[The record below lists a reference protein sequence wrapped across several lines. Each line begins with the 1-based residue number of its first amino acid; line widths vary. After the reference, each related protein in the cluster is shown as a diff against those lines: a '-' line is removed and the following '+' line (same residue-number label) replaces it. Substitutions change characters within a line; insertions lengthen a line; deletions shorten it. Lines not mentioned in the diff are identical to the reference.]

1 MSKYKN
7 EEGRMKKIFLAFFL
21 ILVATGGFAGG
32 GTEKAVEIKL
42 GHYSAE
48 SHPMHLAAL
57 QFAEN
62 VAKRSNGTVT
72 VVIFPNSK
80 LGNSQEMVEQTV
92 LGAIDLVL
100 PTEPA
105 LAKWSPKVNLVT
117 GPFAFKNYDA
127 VDRFFAGDGFVNW
140 IKPDLDKAGL
150 KYIARWEYGFR
161 TYTNS
166 KRPINTPEDF
176 KGLKIRT
183 PPDFVNQETVK
194 ALGGVVQTIAFTEL
208 PMALKQGVVD
218 GQENPIATIYA
229 GKMWE
234 TQKYLSILNYTY
246 VATHLIMNK
255 AKFESL
261 SPSQQNILV
270 EEGEKSGKYM
280 QKLIREGEK
289 AQIEEIKKNGME
301 VNYPDTTPFQAATA
315 SVWDTLK
322 SKVSPEDWKTFQ
334 DLLSKSR

>member
-1 MSKYKN
+1 
-7 EEGRMKKIFLAFFL
+7 MKKLVLMILMIAIVVSAFAQDKMVTL
-21 ILVATGGFAGG
+21 
-32 GTEKAVEIKL
+32 KL

-48 SHPMHLAAL
+48 SHAMHLASVML
-57 QFAEN
+57 AEN
-62 VAKRSNGTVT
+62 VAKRSNGTIKID
-72 VVIFPNSK
+72 IFPNSK
-80 LGNSQEMVEQTV
+80 LGSSQEMVEQAT
-92 LGAIDLVL
+92 LGAIDFVL

-117 GPFAFKNYDA
+117 GPFAFKDYAA
-127 VDRFFAGDGFVNW
+127 VDKFFAGDSFVAW
-140 IKPDLDKAGL
+140 IKPDLDKANL
-150 KYIARWEYGFR
+150 QYIARWEYGFR

-166 KRPINTPEDF
+166 KRPIVKPEDF

-194 ALGGVVQTIAFTEL
+194 ALGGIVQTIAFAEL

-255 AKFESL
+255 ASFNKL
-261 SPSQQNILV
+261 SANQQKILV
-270 EEGEKSGKYM
+270 EEAVKAGQFM
-280 QKLIREGEK
+280 QKTIREGEK
-289 AQIEEIKKNGME
+289 AQIEELVKNGME
-301 VNYPDTTPFQAATA
+301 VNSPDTTAFQAGTI

-322 SKVSPEDWKTFQ
+322 SKVSEADWKAFQ
-334 DLLSKSR
+334 TMLAASK

>member
-1 MSKYKN
+1 
-7 EEGRMKKIFLAFFL
+7 MKKLAL
-21 ILVATGGFAGG
+21 ILLMIAVGMSAFAQD
-32 GTEKAVEIKL
+32 KIVQLKL

-48 SHPMHLAAL
+48 THAMHLASVML
-57 QFAEN
+57 AEN
-62 VAKRSNGTVT
+62 VAARSNGTIKIE
-72 VVIFPNSK
+72 IFPNSK
-80 LGNSQEMVEQTV
+80 LGSSQEMVEQTI
-92 LGAIDLVL
+92 LGAIDFVL

-105 LAKWSPKVNLVT
+105 LAKWSPKVNLIT
-117 GPFAFKNYDA
+117 GPFAFKDYQA
-127 VDRFFAGDGFVNW
+127 VDKFFAGEDFVQW

-150 KYIARWEYGFR
+150 QYIARWEYGFR

-166 KRPINTPEDF
+166 KRPIVKPEDF

-194 ALGGVVQTIAFTEL
+194 ALGGIVQTIAFAEL

-246 VATHLIMNK
+246 VATHLVMNK
-255 AKFESL
+255 ASFNKL
-261 SPSQQNILV
+261 SANQKQILI
-270 EEGEKSGKYM
+270 EEAVKAGQFM
-280 QKLIREGEK
+280 QKTIREGER
-289 AQIEEIKKNGME
+289 AQIEEMKKNGME
-301 VNYPDTTPFQAATA
+301 VNSPDTTPFQAATT

-322 SKVSPEDWKTFQ
+322 SKVSESDWKAFQ
-334 DLLSKSR
+334 AILAKSK

>member
-1 MSKYKN
+1 
-7 EEGRMKKIFLAFFL
+7 MKKLALATLMIVISSLAFGPG
-21 ILVATGGFAGG
+21 AQ
-32 GTEKAVEIKL
+32 EKAIELKL

-48 SHPMHLAAL
+48 THAMHLASVML
-57 QFAEN
+57 AEN
-62 VAKRSNGTVT
+62 VAKRTNGAVKIT
-72 VVIFPNSK
+72 IFPNSK
-80 LGNSQEMVEQTV
+80 LGSSQEMVEQAI
-92 LGAIDLVL
+92 LGAIDFVL

-127 VDRFFAGDGFVNW
+127 VDKFFAGDGFVTW
-140 IKPDLDKAGL
+140 IKPDLDKVGL
-150 KYIARWEYGFR
+150 QYVARWEYGFR

-166 KRPINTPEDF
+166 KRPIAKPEDF

-194 ALGGVVQTIAFTEL
+194 ALGGIVQTIAFAEL

-255 AKFESL
+255 ASFNKL
-261 SPSQQNILV
+261 SASQRQILV
-270 EEGEKSGKYM
+270 EEAVKAGQFM
-280 QKLIREGEK
+280 QKTIRDGEN
-289 AQIEEIKKNGME
+289 AQIEEMRKNGML
-301 VNYPDTTPFQAATA
+301 VNYPDTTPFQAETT

-322 SKVSPEDWKTFQ
+322 SKVSDADWKTFQ
-334 DLLSKSR
+334 SLLAKSK

>member
-1 MSKYKN
+1 
-7 EEGRMKKIFLAFFL
+7 MKKLA
-21 ILVATGGFAGG
+21 LVMLMIAVSASAFAQD
-32 GTEKAVEIKL
+32 KAVVLKL

-48 SHPMHLAAL
+48 THAMHLASVML
-57 QFAEN
+57 AEN
-62 VAKRSNGTVT
+62 VAKRSNGTLKID
-72 VVIFPNSK
+72 IFPNSK
-80 LGNSQEMVEQTV
+80 LGSSQEMVEQTI
-92 LGAIDLVL
+92 LGAIDFVL

-105 LAKWSPKVNLVT
+105 LAKWSPKVNLIT
-117 GPFAFKNYDA
+117 GPFAFKNYA
-127 VDRFFAGDGFVNW
+127 SVDKFFAGEDFVSW

-150 KYIARWEYGFR
+150 QYIARWEYGFR

-166 KRPINTPEDF
+166 KRPIAKPEDF
-176 KGLKIRT
+176 RGLKIRT

-194 ALGGVVQTIAFTEL
+194 ALGGIVQTIAFAEL

-255 AKFESL
+255 ASFSKLSANQQKILFEEAVKAG
-261 SPSQQNILV
+261 QFMQKTIRD
-270 EEGEKSGKYM
+270 GEKS
-280 QKLIREGEK
+280 
-289 AQIEEIKKNGME
+289 QIEEMVKNGME
-301 VNYPDTTPFQAATA
+301 VNSPDTTPFQAGTT

-322 SKVSPEDWKTFQ
+322 SKVSDADWKAFQ
-334 DLLSKSR
+334 AMLAKSK

>member
-1 MSKYKN
+1 
-7 EEGRMKKIFLAFFL
+7 MKKLVVMFLMTSVTLAAF
-21 ILVATGGFAGG
+21 AEGGQETAAAP
-32 GTEKAVEIKL
+32 EKVVELKL

-48 SHPMHLAAL
+48 SHPMHAAAVMLAD
-57 QFAEN
+57 N
-62 VAKRSNGTVT
+62 VAERTDGTVKIT
-72 VVIFPNSK
+72 IFPNSM

-92 LGAIDLVL
+92 LGAVDFVL

-117 GPFAFKNYDA
+117 GPFALKDYAA
-127 VDRFFAGDGFVNW
+127 VDRFFAGEWFADW

-150 KYIARWEYGFR
+150 AYIARWEYGFR

-166 KRPINTPEDF
+166 RRPINTPDDF
-176 KGLKIRT
+176 KGMKIRT
-183 PPDFVNQETVK
+183 PPDFVNAETVK
-194 ALGGVVQTIAFTEL
+194 ALGGIQQTIAFTEL

-218 GQENPIATIYA
+218 GQENPIATIYS

-261 SPSQQNILV
+261 SPSQQQILI
-270 EEGEKSGKYM
+270 EEAVKAGQSM
-280 QKLIREGEK
+280 QKSIREEET
-289 AQIEEIKKNGME
+289 AQIEEMKKNGME
-301 VNYPDTTPFQAATA
+301 VNYPDTTPFQTATQ
-315 SVWDTLK
+315 SVWNTLK
-322 SKVSPEDWKTFQ
+322 SQVSEADWQIFQ
-334 DLLSKSR
+334 EMLSKSR

>member
-1 MSKYKN
+1 
-7 EEGRMKKIFLAFFL
+7 MKKLA
-21 ILVATGGFAGG
+21 LVLLMIAVGMSAFAQD
-32 GTEKAVEIKL
+32 KVVQLKL

-48 SHPMHLAAL
+48 THAMHLASVML
-57 QFAEN
+57 AEN
-62 VAKRSNGTVT
+62 VAARSNGTIKIE
-72 VVIFPNSK
+72 IFPNSK
-80 LGNSQEMVEQTV
+80 LGSSQEMVEQTI
-92 LGAIDLVL
+92 LGAIDFVL

-105 LAKWSPKVNLVT
+105 LAKWSPKVNLIT
-117 GPFAFKNYDA
+117 GPFAFKDYAA
-127 VDRFFAGDGFVNW
+127 VDKFFAGDDFVQW
-140 IKPDLDKAGL
+140 IKPDLDKSGL
-150 KYIARWEYGFR
+150 QYIARWEYGFR

-166 KRPINTPEDF
+166 KRPIAKPEDF

-194 ALGGVVQTIAFTEL
+194 ALGGIVQTIAFAEL

-255 AKFESL
+255 ASFNKL
-261 SPSQQNILV
+261 SANQKQILI
-270 EEGEKSGKYM
+270 EEAVKAGQFM
-280 QKLIREGEK
+280 QKTIRDGEK
-289 AQIEEIKKNGME
+289 AQIEEMKKNGME
-301 VNYPDTTPFQAATA
+301 VNSPDTAPFQAGTT

-322 SKVSPEDWKTFQ
+322 SKVSEADWKAFQ
-334 DLLSKSR
+334 TMLAKSK